1 MMCGVAATVRH
12 PTREVF
18 CMSLPVYYQ
27 SDADASAL
35 RTRTIAVLGYGSQ
48 GQAHAQNL
56 RNTGYRVI
64 VAQRPGGPNHALA
77 IQHGFQPVAIPEAT
91 KFGDLLIFALPD
103 EQMEEIFVGEV
114 APHLRAGQALGFI
127 HGFAIRFGRIAAPKD
142 VDVIMIAPKG
152 PGSLVR
158 EAFVRGGGL
167 ACILAV
173 QQDATGQ
180 AKKLALAWG
189 AGIGG
194 GKGGMIETSFAAE
207 CESDLFGEQTVLC
220 GGIIELMKAA
230 YDTLVEAGYPEEIAY
245 LECIH
250 EVKQIVD
257 LQYAEGLAGMRRRI
271 SNTAAYGGLTRGPR
285 LINPQIREELRAIL
299 GEIQTGRFAAEWME
313 ECRSG
318 RKRLKELGE
327 SEAKHPSEAA
337 GRRVREIARNA
348 LP

>member
-1 MMCGVAATVRH
+1 M
-12 PTREVF
+12 P
-18 CMSLPVYYQ
+18 LPVYYEA
-27 SDADASAL
+27 DADLSVL
-35 RTRTIAVLGYGSQ
+35 RSRTIAVLGYGSQ

-56 RNTGYRVI
+56 RDAGLRVV

-114 APHLRAGQALGFI
+114 APQLRAGQALGFI
-127 HGFAIRFGRIAAPKD
+127 HGFAIRFGLITPPKD

-173 QQDATGQ
+173 HQDATGS
-180 AKKLALAWG
+180 AKPLALAWG

-194 GKGGMIETSFAAE
+194 GKGGMIETTFAAE

-230 YDTLVEAGYPEEIAY
+230 YETLVAAGYPEEIAY

-285 LINPQIREELRAIL
+285 LVGPQTRAELKAIL
-299 GEIQTGRFAAEWME
+299 GEVQSGRFATEWIN

-318 RKRLKELGE
+318 KVRLTEMSRTE
-327 SEAKHPSEAA
+327 SLHASETA
-337 GRRVREIARNA
+337 GRRVREQVRNA
-348 LP
+348 LPE